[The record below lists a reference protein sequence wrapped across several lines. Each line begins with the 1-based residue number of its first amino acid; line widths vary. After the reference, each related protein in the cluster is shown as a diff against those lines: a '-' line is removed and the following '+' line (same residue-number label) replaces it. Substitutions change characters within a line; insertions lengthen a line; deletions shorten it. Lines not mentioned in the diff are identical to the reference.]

1 MGRKEVFKE
10 EIIEIGGGERLWILM
25 VFFQVYI
32 PPPGFREDNMLLVI
46 KPLDNLFF
54 YIFFI
59 NKVKQVTCQEGDR
72 FEVITPQKN
81 RIIA

>member
-1 MGRKEVFKE
+1 MNNHFLLLIFLPAKKIDVMGRKEVFKE

-46 KPLDNLFF
+46 ELLDNLFSL
-54 YIFFI
+54 IL
-59 NKVKQVTCQEGDR
+59 
-72 FEVITPQKN
+72 
-81 RIIA
+81 